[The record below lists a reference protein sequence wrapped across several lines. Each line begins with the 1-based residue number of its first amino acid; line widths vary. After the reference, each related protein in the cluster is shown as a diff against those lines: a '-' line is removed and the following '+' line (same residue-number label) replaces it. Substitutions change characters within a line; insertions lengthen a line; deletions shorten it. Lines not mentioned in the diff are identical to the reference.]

1 MANSLVKLTLE
12 SNQYEK
18 GLRQAQKSWD
28 QFTKG
33 IGLSVSKFTAVGAA
47 ITAVSGALKVA
58 NDAFNSSRNLVDEWG
73 RTMQSAEAIY
83 GAFINTLNTGN
94 FSGFFENMGRI
105 SQAARDAYDAV
116 SDLQL
121 LNAYN
126 SGKMQS
132 ARTGLTGSIAD
143 FRSGDATADDVKAAA
158 EVLKAQLR
166 ERKDAELKS
175 LAKTVDEE
183 AAKWNMD
190 GNVLSNALKE
200 DFSDFMNRMNG
211 NLKESYSGRSVI
223 PMFNMGTVA
232 GAMSGRYSGT
242 QVIKTPSTNDEKL
255 ADFARRAT
263 PELIEKLRKYEVMSD
278 ATEEEIKQIDKQVTR
293 MLGKADKGSK
303 GVKGGGG
310 GGTTTAKVEMTEL
323 QQNQAKINL
332 LTQEYVTLGDI
343 TTQQARDRKEAI
355 QQEIHTLDTRNNKLK
370 LYAEQA
376 QGKLQGGDIQT
387 SSLGNT
393 QSFSDKSFMNIG
405 AGLSDEVMQK
415 VKVLQQSGISASEAW
430 KRAGTAVGLF
440 GSAISAI
447 KDPAAQV
454 AATVAQ
460 AIASIAL
467 AYSQA
472 LAEDQSTKPNIF
484 AFLAASAA
492 AMVSMVTTIAQI
504 RSSTSGYAQ
513 GGIVDGNSYSGDNIP
528 IMANAGELVLTKAA
542 QASLANHLEGGGMS
556 GLGPSRISGEQIYI
570 TLNRYL
576 KRSGQGEL
584 MTWG

>member
-1 MANSLVKLTLE
+1 MPSVVKLTLE

-18 GLRQAQKSWD
+18 GMRQAQKSWND
-28 QFTKG
+28 FTKG
-33 IGLSVSKFTAVGAA
+33 IGLSMSKFTAVGAA
-47 ITAVSGALKVA
+47 IGAVTGALKVA
-58 NDAFNSSRNLVDEWG
+58 KDAFFKNEQQLDDWG
-73 RTMQSAEAIY
+73 RVVESSKSIYNGFLNSINNGDISGFLSNINTITEAAKAAYNAMDELATFNAFNQINIQKSRTGMTEAIAGYRMGNTSKEQVQASAEAY
-83 GAFINTLNTGN
+83 KKELQARLEKEQ
-94 FSGFFENMGRI
+94 ENY
-105 SQAARDAYDAV
+105 SQAVR
-116 SDLQL
+116 
-121 LNAYN
+121 N
-126 SGKMQS
+126 
-132 ARTGLTGSIAD
+132 
-143 FRSGDATADDVKAAA
+143 AAA
-158 EVLKAQLR
+158 QRGVP
-166 ERKDAELKS
+166 
-175 LAKTVDEE
+175 
-183 AAKWNMD
+183 W
-190 GNVLSNALKE
+190 
-200 DFSDFMNRMNG
+200 G
-211 NLKESYSGRSVI
+211 NLQQVLEGSYENYLKKKEVEPTGERMVTRGGGMFTSTSY
-223 PMFNMGTVA
+223 
-232 GAMSGRYSGT
+232 
-242 QVIKTPSTNDEKL
+242 
-255 ADFARRAT
+255 
-263 PELIEKLRKYEVMSD
+263 IEKYAVNAKEKMGEALRSLND
-278 ATEEEIKQIDKQVTR
+278 TELQHLQSLGAQAQRTAEEIAQIDKQMARV
-293 MLGKADKGSK
+293 LNGKSK
-303 GVKGGGG
+303 GETSGGKTGGGKTG
-310 GGTTTAKVEMTEL
+310 GIFSGTKVEQTEL
-323 QQNQAKINL
+323 QQNQSKINL

-355 QQEIHTLDTRNNKLK
+355 QQEIHVLDTRNNKLK

-376 QGKLQGGDIQT
+376 QGKLQGGHVMQ
-387 SSLGNT
+387 SNLGGDS
-393 QSFSDKSFMNIG
+393 QWSPSMSDKSYLNIG

-440 GSAISAI
+440 GTAISAI

-484 AFLAASAA
+484 AFLAASAT

>member
-1 MANSLVKLTLE
+1 
-12 SNQYEK
+12 
-18 GLRQAQKSWD
+18 
-28 QFTKG
+28 
-33 IGLSVSKFTAVGAA
+33 
-47 ITAVSGALKVA
+47 
-58 NDAFNSSRNLVDEWG
+58 
-73 RTMQSAEAIY
+73 
-83 GAFINTLNTGN
+83 
-94 FSGFFENMGRI
+94 
-105 SQAARDAYDAV
+105 
-116 SDLQL
+116 
-121 LNAYN
+121 
-126 SGKMQS
+126 
-132 ARTGLTGSIAD
+132 
-143 FRSGDATADDVKAAA
+143 
-158 EVLKAQLR
+158 
-166 ERKDAELKS
+166 
-175 LAKTVDEE
+175 
-183 AAKWNMD
+183 
-190 GNVLSNALKE
+190 
-200 DFSDFMNRMNG
+200 
-211 NLKESYSGRSVI
+211 
-223 PMFNMGTVA
+223 
-232 GAMSGRYSGT
+232 
-242 QVIKTPSTNDEKL
+242 
-255 ADFARRAT
+255 
-263 PELIEKLRKYEVMSD
+263 
-278 ATEEEIKQIDKQVTR
+278 

-323 QQNQAKINL
+323 QKNQAQINT
-332 LTQEYVTLGDI
+332 LTQEYVTLGDVA
-343 TTQQARDRKEAI
+343 TQQARDRKEAI
-355 QQEIHTLDTRNNKLK
+355 QQEIHALNTRNNKLK

-460 AIASIAL
+460 AVASIAL